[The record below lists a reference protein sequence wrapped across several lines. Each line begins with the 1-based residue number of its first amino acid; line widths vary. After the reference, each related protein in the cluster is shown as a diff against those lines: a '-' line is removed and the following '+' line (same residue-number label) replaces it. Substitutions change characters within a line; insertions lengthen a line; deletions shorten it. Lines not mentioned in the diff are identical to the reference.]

1 MISSIISLAL
11 FNYRKKQIYMA
22 DEGLKPW
29 CANPFHP
36 SFKAARQAIGWTY
49 SQIPD
54 MIREGG
60 SVDKLMSFQV

>member
-1 MISSIISLAL
+1 
-11 FNYRKKQIYMA
+11 MA